1 MNQAKQVWVDTS
13 KWDLKCFRVQA
24 AVGQAISNVLDWAL
38 PEVRKK
44 VLENVEAPGSP
55 YPLAVAPRCQIKG
68 RGGKTRVRGPQTNA
82 GTLPVPIVWG
92 QLRKSIQMRRI
103 SSQIGTVYSDSQI
116 ANYNVYVHYG
126 TRKMRPRPF
135 VEAAGKERRPAV
147 TNRFKY
153 EIQKAAQKW
162 GLV

>member
-1 MNQAKQVWVDTS
+1 MAEKKVWVDTS

-24 AVGQAISNVLDWAL
+24 AVGVAISNVLDWAL
-38 PEVRKK
+38 PEVQKK

-55 YPLAVAPRCQIKG
+55 YPLIVGP
-68 RGGKTRVRGPQTNA
+68 RGGRSRQRGAQTNA

-92 QLRKSIQMRRI
+92 QLRRSIKMRRI
-103 SSQIGTVYSDSQI
+103 SSQFGVVFSSGQV
-116 ANYNVYVHYG
+116 AGYNVYVHYG
-126 TRKMRPRPF
+126 TSKMRPRPF

-153 EIQKAAQKW
+153 EIQKAARKH
-162 GLV
+162 GLA

>member
-1 MNQAKQVWVDTS
+1 MAEKKHVWVDTS
-13 KWDLKCFRVQA
+13 KWDLKCFRVRA
-24 AVGQAISNVLDWAL
+24 AVADAISRTLDWAL

-55 YPLAVAPRCQIKG
+55 YPLVTGP
-68 RGGKTRVRGPQTNA
+68 RGGRYRQRGPQTNA

-92 QLRKSIQMRRI
+92 QLRRSIMMKRI
-103 SSQIGTVYSDSQI
+103 SSQIGVVYSSGKI
-116 ANYNVYVHYG
+116 ASYNIYVHYG

-153 EIQKAAQKW
+153 EIQKAARKH
-162 GLV
+162 GLA